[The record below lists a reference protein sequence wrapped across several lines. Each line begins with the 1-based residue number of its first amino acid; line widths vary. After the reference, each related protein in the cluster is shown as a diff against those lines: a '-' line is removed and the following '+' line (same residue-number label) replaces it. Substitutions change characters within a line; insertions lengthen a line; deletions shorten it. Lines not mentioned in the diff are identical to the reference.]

1 MINEALRLVRLA
13 HGYKSKE
20 VAEKLGVSASYLS
33 EIENGKKTPTLDLL
47 QKYSGFFD
55 IRLSTLMFFTEELDR
70 ERPKEKIKD
79 NVRKY
84 IFKLMQLIEKQ
95 KDVIVDE
102 EGSGKT
108 S

>member
-20 VAEKLGVSASYLS
+20 VAEKIGVSASYLS
-33 EIENGKKTPTLDLL
+33 EIESGKKTPTLDLL
-47 QKYSGFFD
+47 QKYSDVFG
-55 IRLSTLMFFTEELDR
+55 IRLSTLMFFAEELNR
-70 ERPKEKIKD
+70 EIPKEKIKD

-84 IFKLMQLIEKQ
+84 IFKLMKLIEKQ
-95 KDVIVDE
+95 KDVVVDE
-102 EGSGKT
+102 EDSGKT